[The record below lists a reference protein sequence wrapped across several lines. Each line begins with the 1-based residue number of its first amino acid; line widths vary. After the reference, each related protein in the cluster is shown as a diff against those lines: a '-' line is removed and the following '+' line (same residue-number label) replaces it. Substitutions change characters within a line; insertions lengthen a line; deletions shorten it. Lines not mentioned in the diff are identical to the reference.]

1 MMLAYELY
9 ISVESNK
16 SMQIYLY
23 IYLVQLIFIVI
34 SRCFSKY

>member
-23 IYLVQLIFIVI
+23 IYLVQLIFI
-34 SRCFSKY
+34 CDLKMF